1 MDQIFPEYYLI
12 KVNSFNDIAKDSLD
26 EWIYFLKNEE
36 IKEGFQARGLK
47 KAKHELDIMK
57 LPDTERRAYERHREN
72 LHYRASMFESS
83 YTAAVLEGRIE
94 GKKEGLKEGEQ
105 RGEKKKA
112 LQIARKLLQT
122 GTLDIKTIADM
133 TEMTEEEVRALQTE
147 NDD

>member
-1 MDQIFPEYYLI
+1 PEYYLI

-36 IKEGFQARGLK
+36 IKEEFQARGLR

-57 LPDTERRAYERHREN
+57 LPDNERRAYERHREN
-72 LHYRASMFESS
+72 LHYRASMFETS
-83 YTAAVLEGRIE
+83 YTTAVLEGRM
-94 GKKEGLKEGEQ
+94 EGLKEGEQ

-112 LQIARKLLQT
+112 VQIARKLLQA

-133 TEMTEEEVRALQTE
+133 TELTEEEVRALQPR
-147 NDD
+147 NDS